1 MKSGRWVALGA
12 GLLLV
17 APVTRLPA
25 QVPAAIDFPSDA
37 SSAAMGS
44 ANVAQWGRLGTA
56 ATNPAAAATV
66 SDFSLQSVLS
76 SSRGADEAGVA
87 LRSSLPLGFAAAYLE
102 YQHKA
107 VSDLIEDPAIDES
120 GFGVSDNSLRLAV
133 ARKLGGGVA
142 VGASA
147 NLGWS
152 DVFDTEGTGRSFDL
166 GVVTRPMSSFTLGAS
181 VRRLGG
187 TLDWS
192 SPSGTSSSVD
202 VPVGYR
208 FGATYHGLQVDAVS
222 FRLAGDVETGSGLG
236 GTEVALGLEAEY
248 RDIFVARTGMR
259 SPSAVDAY
267 WTTGLGV
274 RLEGI
279 EAALSYELIDVVGP
293 RLQLQ
298 LGVTPSAF

>member
-1 MKSGRWVALGA
+1 MRPGRWAVLSA
-12 GLLLV
+12 GLLSL

-44 ANVAQWGRLGTA
+44 AGVAQWGRLGTA
-56 ATNPAAAATV
+56 TTNPAAAATV

-76 SSRGADEAGVA
+76 SSRGADEAGFT

-120 GFGVSDNSLRLAV
+120 GFGVSDSNLRLAL
-133 ARKLGGGVA
+133 ARKLGGRFA

-147 NLGWS
+147 SLGWS
-152 DVFDTEGTGRSFDL
+152 DVFDTEGTSRSYDL
-166 GVVTRPMSSFTLGAS
+166 GVVTRLTSSFALGVS

-192 SPSGTSSSVD
+192 SPSGTTSSVN

-208 FGATYHGLQVDAVS
+208 LGATYHGLQVDAVS
-222 FRLAGDVETGSGLG
+222 FRFAGDIEAGSGLG
-236 GTEVALGLEAEY
+236 GTDVALGVEAEY
-248 RDIFVARTGMR
+248 RDVFVARAGMH
-259 SPSAVDAY
+259 SPSVVDAY
-267 WTTGLGV
+267 WTAGFGL
-274 RLEGI
+274 RFEGI
-279 EAALSYELIDVVGP
+279 DAALSYELIDVVGP

>member
-1 MKSGRWVALGA
+1 MTPGRWTTLATV
-12 GLLLV
+12 LLMV
-17 APVTRLPA
+17 APATRLPA

-44 ANVAQWGRLGTA
+44 ASVAQWGRLGTA

-76 SSRGADEAGVA
+76 SSRGADEAGFA

-152 DVFDTEGTGRSFDL
+152 DVFDTEGTSHSFDL
-166 GVVTRPMSSFTLGAS
+166 GVATRLTSSLALGAS
-181 VRRLGG
+181 IRRLDG

-192 SPSGTSSSVD
+192 SPSGTTISVD

-208 FGATYHGLQVDAVS
+208 FGATYRGPQVGAVS
-222 FRLAGDVETGSGLG
+222 FRFASDLETGSGLG
-236 GTEVALGLEAEY
+236 GTEVALGVEAEY
-248 RDIFVARTGMR
+248 RDIFVARAGMH
-259 SPSAVDAY
+259 SPAAVDAY

>member
-1 MKSGRWVALGA
+1 MKTGRWANLGIV
-12 GLLLV
+12 LLLV

-25 QVPAAIDFPSDA
+25 QVPAAVDFPSDA

-44 ANVAQWGRLGTA
+44 ASVAQWGRLGTA

-76 SSRGADEAGVA
+76 SSRGADEAGFA
-87 LRSSLPLGFAAAYLE
+87 LRSSLPLSFAAAYLE

-120 GFGVSDNSLRLAV
+120 GFGVSDNSLRLAIG
-133 ARKLGGGVA
+133 RKVGRA
-142 VGASA
+142 VVLGASA
-147 NLGWS
+147 TFGWS
-152 DVFDTEGTGRSFDL
+152 DVFDTEGTGHSFDL
-166 GVVTRPMSSFTLGAS
+166 GVATRPTSSFALGAS
-181 VRRLGG
+181 IRRLGG
-187 TLDWS
+187 TLHWS
-192 SPSGTSSSVD
+192 SPSGTTTSVD

-208 FGATYHGLQVDAVS
+208 FGATYQGPQVDAVS
-222 FRLAGDVETGSGLG
+222 FRFAGDVETGSGLG
-236 GTEVALGLEAEY
+236 GTEVALGVEAVY
-248 RDIFVARTGMR
+248 RDVFVARAGMH

-267 WTTGLGV
+267 WTTGMGLQF
-274 RLEGI
+274 EGI